1 MNSQNIF
8 SIEGLN
14 TVVTGAAMGI
24 GFAIAQRFVDAGANA
39 LLVDVDE
46 GALRSAC
53 DKLSKPG
60 TPGIGKVASLAIDLG
75 SDGAGE
81 SLVRRCVEKF
91 GSIDLLVNN
100 AGIYPQVPIL
110 KMTPEVFDRVIR
122 VNLRGLVMASRA
134 AGLELVKQGRGG
146 GIINVASVDSL
157 HPSMVG
163 LGAYDAS
170 KGGVLSF
177 TKSLALELAPSKVR
191 VNAILP
197 GGIATEGAT
206 KPLANSGLT
215 AAQMAEFSATFIRTK
230 VPMGRMGE
238 PGEIASVAQFLAS
251 PAAAYMTGSAVT
263 VDGGMLLT

>member
-146 GIINVASVDSL
+146 GDHQRRFGRQPPPLHGGSGRLRCVQGGCLELYQEPGPGAGPQQGSRQRHPARRHCNGGGDQAPGQQRVDGR
-157 HPSMVG
+157 P
-163 LGAYDAS
+163 D
-170 KGGVLSF
+170 GGVLGYVHSYQ
-177 TKSLALELAPSKVR
+177 
-191 VNAILP
+191 
-197 GGIATEGAT
+197 GAH
-206 KPLANSGLT
+206 
-215 AAQMAEFSATFIRTK
+215 
-230 VPMGRMGE
+230 
-238 PGEIASVAQFLAS
+238 
-251 PAAAYMTGSAVT
+251 GSH
-263 VDGGMLLT
+263 G